1 MVGSSSRL
9 SESEDIISYRGFTD
23 RSGLLSES
31 GENTAL
37 PACSCCKESMTAG
50 AVDFFLELKRLRA
63 AMPEL
68 LISFPFFEAC
78 VTLLAED
85 DGGKDKKEE
94 EEEEEEGE
102 EEEEDGPSGISGSSD
117 LFKK

>member
-37 PACSCCKESMTAG
+37 PACKESMTAG

>member
-1 MVGSSSRL
+1 
-9 SESEDIISYRGFTD
+9 
-23 RSGLLSES
+23 
-31 GENTAL
+31 
-37 PACSCCKESMTAG
+37 MTAG

-94 EEEEEEGE
+94 EEEEEE
-102 EEEEDGPSGISGSSD
+102 EEDGPSGISGSSD